1 MPLFVLRIFV
11 EFCLRP
17 VYLVMVVE
25 HFQTCGVQVT
35 EKEKIKMY
43 FGGQKAES
51 THFY

>member
-1 MPLFVLRIFV
+1 MPLFVLWNFV

-35 EKEKIKMY
+35 EKYILGVKKLKVHI
-43 FGGQKAES
+43 F
-51 THFY
+51 TNL